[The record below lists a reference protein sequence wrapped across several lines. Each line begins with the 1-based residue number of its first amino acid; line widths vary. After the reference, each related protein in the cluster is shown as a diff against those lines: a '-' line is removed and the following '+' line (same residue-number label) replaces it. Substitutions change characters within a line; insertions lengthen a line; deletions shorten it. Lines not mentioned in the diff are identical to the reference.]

1 MTAAIQAVTLA
12 KLRARDSCF
21 EQTCAAANA
30 SARHTMAR
38 SRSMY
43 QGVEGSTETPVAWN
57 VKNNVY

>member
-1 MTAAIQAVTLA
+1 
-12 KLRARDSCF
+12 
-21 EQTCAAANA
+21 
-30 SARHTMAR
+30 MAR